1 MNAFHWTRQL
11 SRRSTSFVS
20 TVLYPKPEPL
30 PRTRAFGWAT
40 GVVALAALLFATVRA
55 DAVSENLPLSPGFMW
70 PQKTAHVALAQAFLR
85 QIPPQA
91 SLSAQSSLVPHMSH
105 RTDIYLFPMLIQARI
120 TCFWT

>member
-85 QIPPQA
+85 QIPT
-91 SLSAQSSLVPHMSH
+91 SLAVRTIITRAPCESSY
-105 RTDIYLFPMLIQARI
+105 RYLSFPL
-120 TCFWT
+120 C